1 MLPQLPREPIRP
13 DRELLPNDKEIWQPE
28 WRCFCCHDS
37 GTVTQNL
44 SQLIIPDYDHRRDK
58 LAACQHPRC
67 EAGRSFR
74 GDSNYDQR
82 FSAEI
87 CTSLDA
93 HSRSAWRKTVKAQQ
107 KRIVDLNC
115 VKSLR
120 QRSRTPEEELMAHQ
134 KHQAALAEANSV
146 RVLPQ
151 IEEVVDA

>member
-13 DRELLPNDKEIWQPE
+13 EREQLPDDQEIWQPD
-28 WRCFCCHDS
+28 WLCFCCQDS

-44 SQLIIPDYDHRRDK
+44 SQLIIPDYDHHRDK

-67 EAGRSFR
+67 EAGRSLR

-87 CTSLDA
+87 CTRLDA
-93 HSRSAWRKTVKAQQ
+93 HSRSAWRDTVKAQQ

-120 QRSRTPEEELMAHQ
+120 QRDRTSTEEMLARQRHE
-134 KHQAALAEANSV
+134 AALAEANS
-146 RVLPQ
+146 LKPA
-151 IEEVVDA
+151 EVEKLND